1 MNEIML
7 KIKFSTECSLA
18 IVEGPRGEIL
28 FCDDLRPVFPDLQFA
43 GTKTFL
49 EVRDAVLD
57 NNYHINHPEKFKLM
71 KEFPASQGVLEVGL
85 PPLTGEQVAKND
97 LRRGIQVVTEEAMKA
112 IKG

>member
-1 MNEIML
+1 MVDIIL
-7 KIKFSTECSLA
+7 KMKFSKECSLA

-57 NNYHINHPEKFKLM
+57 NDYHINHPEKFITM
-71 KEFPASQGVLEVGL
+71 KEFPASRGVLEAGL
-85 PPLTGEQVAKND
+85 PPLTGEQLAKHD
-97 LRRGIQVVTEEAMKA
+97 LRRGIKVVTEEAMKQ